1 MRHQTLLVNAG
12 LFLSCCVALAGHSE
26 ERPRE
31 SQWLP
36 ALSLG
41 SGLITEKLSGSVTS
55 SARPSAAD
63 STRALLPYVS
73 LDGELMTPALT
84 LLPGRPRLF
93 IHGGA
98 GVAFDS
104 DRRLALEGNPGPL
117 VFPSISGLTP
127 IAAVK
132 GQGSSTRSKLEPLL
146 VTAGAGLSFEFSLWG
161 RALRLKPS
169 FEYFRQEMKIT
180 SLLSSAETLQP
191 NGICPCRSVSLAATD
206 KQVSHGIGPGLEL
219 ELDAA
224 RAGPVALTL
233 FVSTQAYRLLNGRTL
248 HAHREGTWT
257 TGQPASVTGEARL
270 APWVYRA
277 GVGLRLRWAPE

>member
-1 MRHQTLLVNAG
+1 MNAG

-26 ERPRE
+26 ERPHE

-41 SGLITEKLSGSVTS
+41 SGLIAEEMDGSVVS

-73 LDGELMTPALT
+73 LGGELMTPALT

-93 IHGGA
+93 VHGDA
-98 GVAFDS
+98 GIAFDS
-104 DRRLALEGNPGPL
+104 DRRLALEGNPGAL
-117 VFPSISGLTP
+117 KFPISSGGFTP

-132 GQGSSTRSKLEPLL
+132 GRGSSTRARLEPLL
-146 VTAGAGLSFEFSLWG
+146 VTAGAGLSFEFSVWG
-161 RALRLKPS
+161 RGFRLKPS
-169 FEYFRQEMKIT
+169 VEYFRQEMKIT
-180 SLLSSAETLQP
+180 ARMSDAMTLEP
-191 NGICPCRSVSLAATD
+191 NGICPCRSVSLQATD
-206 KQVSHGIGPGLEL
+206 KQVSHGVGPGLEV
-219 ELDAA
+219 EVDAA

-233 FVSTQAYRLLNGRTL
+233 FVSTQAYRLMNGRTL
-248 HAHREGTWT
+248 RASTDGSWT
-257 TGQPASVTGEARL
+257 DGEPASLTGEARL